1 VKSSHVHC
9 SRHAHTSGHST
20 GTYSTVYW
28 HGQSKIASLDSLGEG
43 YGCNI
48 CCPPAQHTHFACACG
63 PRPHLITNSSNKP
76 FSRQAQLDAPDAPS
90 SDGNQCGIG
99 RRRVV
104 LGQARDSANKSGSG
118 RGVGAAYLV
127 RNLHGSRVNGVQVAR
142 CSSASISVQPASNTM
157 QGPRHNLQ
165 FRCWHVHDGSLYMY
179 RYQQLVVSNVAVVMV
194 GLFVY
199 RHADCMYMSVCL
211 FTVMLIACTC
221 TCTFLI
227 VGVSYA

>member
-1 VKSSHVHC
+1 MHTRQDTAPVHTVQCIGTDRVKLP
-9 SRHAHTSGHST
+9 
-20 GTYSTVYW
+20 
-28 HGQSKIASLDSLGEG
+28 LDNLGEG

-48 CCPPAQHTHFACACG
+48 CCSPAQHTHFACACG

-142 CSSASISVQPASNTM
+142 CSSASIAVQPASNTM
-157 QGPRHNLQ
+157 QGPRHNLL
-165 FRCWHVHDGSLYMY
+165 FRCWHVHDGSLYIP
-179 RYQQLVVSNVAVVMV
+179 VSATR
-194 GLFVY
+194 GEQ
-199 RHADCMYMSVCL
+199 C
-211 FTVMLIACTC
+211 CTC
-221 TCTFLI
+221 CYGRFACLPLATLK
-227 VGVSYA
+227 